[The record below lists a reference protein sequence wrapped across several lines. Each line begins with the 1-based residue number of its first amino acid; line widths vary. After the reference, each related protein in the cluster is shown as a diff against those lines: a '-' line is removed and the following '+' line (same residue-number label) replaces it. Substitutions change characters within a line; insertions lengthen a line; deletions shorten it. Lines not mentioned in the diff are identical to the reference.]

1 MKRTLWVLA
10 LVGSMLLSA
19 APLLADGDFYVVAGG
34 GGVGTK
40 ITSLPYTINSPG
52 FYYLA
57 GNFTLTSGNGIIVNV
72 NNVTIDL
79 MGFCLN
85 GENSN
90 SSAIFINNQCCEVEI
105 RNGAITAW
113 NYAIS
118 ANSPQAVD
126 CRVTNIR
133 AIGNKNGIVLNG
145 IMHMVK
151 GCQVYNDPNT
161 IGGVGIAIDGGIIRD
176 NLVRNCD
183 TGIAIKNYNGGSII
197 NNYVYDCN
205 TNINVY
211 YAGNIIGNYVSCNT
225 GQTGVAGTSL
235 TMIDQNTVT
244 GLGTHSTGIS
254 SATLGKNSGMP

>member
-1 MKRTLWVLA
+1 MQRTRWVLA
-10 LVGSMLLSA
+10 LVGLVLLGA
-19 APLLADGDFYVVAGG
+19 APLQADSDFYVVAGG

-52 FYYLA
+52 FYYLG
-57 GNFTLTSGNGIIVNV
+57 GNFTLTSGNGITVNV

-85 GENSN
+85 GEGDG

-118 ANSPQAVD
+118 ANSTQAVD
-126 CRVTNIR
+126 VRVSNIR
-133 AIGNKNGIVLNG
+133 ALGNKNGIVLNG
-145 IMHMVK
+145 IMHIVK
-151 GCQVYNDPNT
+151 GCQVYNDPKT
-161 IGGVGIAIDGGIIRD
+161 IGGVGIAMDGGIIRD

-183 TGIAIKNYNGGSII
+183 TGIAFNNNNGGSII
-197 NNYVYDCN
+197 NNFVFFCN
-205 TNINVY
+205 TNISVH

-225 GQTGVAGTSL
+225 GQTGIAGTSL
-235 TMIDQNTVT
+235 TMIDQNTVS
-244 GLGTHSTGIS
+244 GPGTHSTGIS
-254 SATLGKNSGMP
+254 TATLGKNSGLP